1 MYIVKVLLVFM
12 VTSVCLADELQ
23 VKAFNIQYRLEYSND
38 LVKLKGNQIDV
49 VIKKKKCNQR
59 LIKDFNRR
67 LSKKLN
73 STLKRTTE
81 QKYDFNYII
90 DSQAYYENKK
100 SLFGTFLIKLP
111 NSIKKVSIQN
121 SILCGTKQR

>member
-1 MYIVKVLLVFM
+1 M